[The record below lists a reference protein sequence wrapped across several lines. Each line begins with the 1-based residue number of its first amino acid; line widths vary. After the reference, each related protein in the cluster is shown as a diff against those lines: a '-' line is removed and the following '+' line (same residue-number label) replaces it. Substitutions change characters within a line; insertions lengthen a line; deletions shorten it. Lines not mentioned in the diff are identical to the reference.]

1 MTSTEK
7 PAAWLEHASGALDRE
22 YICMPVGECQPC
34 PEDHLAYPY
43 CRPYNNRQPVECL
56 QTITGAQV
64 PGWSAC
70 GKFIHAEVY
79 KYTQYVLINVLI
91 MVLALSVYIWR
102 QVYQTRKYEGML
114 YQRVHGRS
122 TLRRPRE

>member
-1 MTSTEK
+1 M
-7 PAAWLEHASGALDRE
+7 
-22 YICMPVGECQPC
+22 
-34 PEDHLAYPY
+34 
-43 CRPYNNRQPVECL
+43 ECL

-79 KYTQYVLINVLI
+79 KYTQYVVRMTRPDYLQLINVLI

-102 QVYQTRKYEGML
+102 QVYQTRKYEWML